1 MANVCSWCGAVV
13 EELSESVEF
22 VCTKCASDGKE
33 RLEGEV
39 IDRREWKPW
48 MPAGEYPE
56 LNKKDTR
63 RL

>member
-13 EELSESVEF
+13 EELSESVDF
-22 VCTKCASDGKE
+22 ICAKCAPQEGPA
-33 RLEGEV
+33 EGEIV
-39 IDRREWKPW
+39 DRREWKPW
-48 MPAGEYPE
+48 MPAGEYPD

>member
-1 MANVCSWCGAVV
+1 MANVCSWCGAVCDNV
-13 EELSESVEF
+13 SETIDFICAE
-22 VCTKCASDGKE
+22 CASKSD
-33 RLEGEV
+33 RAEGEI

-48 MPAGEYPE
+48 MPVGDYPD